1 MRITVE
7 ISLYPLNE
15 AFVGDI
21 REFILRLR
29 QEAGLEIRSNQMSTQ
44 IRGEYDDVTS
54 ALNRCMRT
62 SMEKT
67 GSVVFVVKYLNADLD
82 IATAPDIESS
92 G

>member
-21 REFILRLR
+21 REFILQLH

-44 IRGEYDDVTS
+44 IRGDYDDVTS
-54 ALNRCMRT
+54 ALNRCMRY

-82 IATAPDIESS
+82 ISTAPGIESS

>member
-29 QEAGLEIRSNQMSTQ
+29 QQAGLEIRSNQMSTQ
-44 IRGEYDDVTS
+44 IRGDYDDVTS
-54 ALNRCMRT
+54 ALNRCMRY

>member
-7 ISLYPLNE
+7 VSLYPLNE

-21 REFILRLR
+21 REFILQLR
-29 QEAGLEIRSNQMSTQ
+29 QEAGLEIHTNQLSTQ
-44 IRGEYDDVTS
+44 IRGDYDDVTA
-54 ALNRCMRT
+54 ALNRCMRY

-82 IATAPDIESS
+82 ISTAPNIESS
-92 G
+92 D

>member
-29 QEAGLEIRSNQMSTQ
+29 QQAGLEIRSNQMSTQ
-44 IRGEYDDVTS
+44 IRGDYEDVTS
-54 ALNRCMRT
+54 ALNRCMRY

-82 IATAPDIESS
+82 IATAPDIEPS

>member
-21 REFILRLR
+21 REFILQLR

-44 IRGEYDDVTS
+44 IRGDYDDVTS
-54 ALNRCMRT
+54 ALNRCMRY

-82 IATAPDIESS
+82 ISTAPDIEPS